1 MTLSVQFLTLIAMVS
16 SGFYLGIIQ
25 ETFRRF
31 TPYWK
36 NSTFLTYF
44 LEISFWLT
52 QTGII
57 FYVLFRVNAGE
68 LRLYVFLACFLGFS
82 MYQVFAKSVYK
93 IVLEWIIQ
101 ITSAIYRFFKSL
113 FQGLIITPIS
123 WIIKLILR
131 IIVSIITLLGS
142 IILFILKMVLTPFWW
157 IAIGIYKVAPS
168 TFKNFLHKIAGFYS
182 TMKNI
187 CYKYLKYL
195 KSKRR

>member
-36 NSTFLTYF
+36 NSIFLTYF

-68 LRLYVFLACFLGFS
+68 LRLYVFLACLLGFS
-82 MYQVFAKSVYK
+82 MYQVFAKSIYK
-93 IVLEWIIQ
+93 IALEWIIQ
-101 ITSAIYRFFKSL
+101 ITTAIYRFFKSL

-142 IILFILKMVLTPFWW
+142 IILFILKMILTPFGW
-157 IAIGIYKVAPS
+157 IAIGMYKVAPNR
-168 TFKNFLHKIAGFYS
+168 FKNFLHKIAGFYS